1 MEKKF
6 YNLTMPQNSILLTEK
21 YYSNTN
27 INNICGTAIIKEK
40 IDFTILEKA
49 INFFLESNDSF
60 RLKFVKQDN
69 TIKQYVEEYCYKNI
83 KLVKLQSLD
92 DLSTLENTLVN
103 NIYNLEETYYEINMF
118 SFPDST
124 GGFLCNIHHIASD
137 SWTLGLICKK
147 IMHAYNNLINNIE
160 NDININQS
168 YIKYIETE
176 SEYFNSSKFNKDKTF
191 WENKF
196 ETLPNVINLPSSKNN
211 VNSTFNCAANRLL
224 FVFSKDYVESINNF
238 CNSHKISVFNFFI
251 AILSTYIHKISNSN
265 KFVIGTPIL
274 NRTNFNE
281 KNTTGMFINIAPFL
295 IDINKNETFTE
306 VVNKISTDSISLL
319 RHQRYPYS
327 EILKYI
333 RNKDSNF
340 PTLFNVL
347 LSYQITIANNETNIN
362 HTTRW
367 TFNGTC
373 ADDLDI
379 QIFDLNDTNELN
391 IAYDYKTAKFNKKD
405 ITKLHKHLTSIINQV
420 LKDKN
425 ITIQKLD
432 LLSDEEKNE
441 LLYDFNQTKLD
452 YDKTKVIAELFEK
465 QAKETPGTCAISFG
479 EQTITY
485 KDLNKKANK
494 IANYLRT
501 SHDIKPGDFV
511 TILLN
516 RSIELI
522 ACILGVVKSGAT
534 YVAIDPEY
542 PPDRINYM
550 INNCNSKLIF
560 TNNTTNQLISNL
572 DILKINIDTKSFDK
586 ESYASPKILTQPE
599 DLLYVI
605 YTSGSTGKPKGVTIK
620 NKNVNNFILGMQH
633 LIDFKNS
640 KTILS
645 VATVCFDMFVFELWG
660 ALLNGL
666 TLVLAN
672 EDEQKLPHLLNQ
684 LCVNKKVDIFQTTP
698 SRFSLLFDNNQTDCF
713 STIKHILIGGES
725 VPKTLFEKF
734 KEYDNLSIHHMYG
747 PTETTVWSTGKTITD
762 INKITIGKPI
772 INTQVYIL
780 DENKSICPIGIPGE
794 IYISGDGVGNGY
806 LNNSTLNN
814 KSFIK
819 NPFIS
824 DTLMYKT
831 GDLGMYNENGEIIY
845 LNRIDNQIKIRG
857 YRIELDEISN
867 NILKFNGISK
877 CVVIDNEN
885 ESGKKYLAAYFVAE
899 KDIDIIKLKKHLISL
914 LPNYMIPSYF
924 IRLNELPLT
933 LNHKVDRKALPKPK
947 IQELSLEEPVFP
959 KNDTE
964 QLLYNLIK
972 DELEITNLGVN
983 HDLFIYNIDSLD
995 IINIQVKLLDLNIK
1009 INTQDFYKLRTIEK
1023 IAKYINNKEN
1033 KKSTIYDEND
1043 LINCNNTFFKHDKEI
1058 PFTSNTYKNIL
1069 LTGVTGYLGIHILYE
1084 LLNKTN
1090 SKITCI
1096 LRTKKQI
1103 TSIKERLEKIYSF
1116 YFNKSISFERLELIE
1131 SDITKQKLGLTEEK
1145 YEDLTQNIDLVINSA
1160 ANVRYYGNYDEF
1172 KKINI
1177 DLPNNLSDFCMQ
1189 NNIKFIHISTL
1200 GVSGNYL
1207 VNSDK
1212 NYNTFNEDNFYIG
1225 QKYTENVYIQTK
1237 FEAEM
1242 LIYNKVSKGLKASII
1257 RVGNLTGRYSDGH
1270 FQNNIEENAFYNILR
1285 MILKFKLLPNTMLD
1299 QYLEFTPVDLCAL
1312 AIINII
1318 QNLDYTGY
1326 VFHLFNHNYL
1336 SANDLIHIFKNLN
1349 YDTKILSG
1357 NSFKKQIIALSKQYP
1372 EENILKGIVN
1382 DIDET
1387 SGLTFSSTVKQENSN
1402 TNYYLN
1408 KLNFTWPNVDDNY
1421 ITKIIKYMEKNKY
1434 I

>member
-1 MEKKF
+1 MENKL
-6 YNLTMPQNSILLTEK
+6 YNLTMPQKSILLTEQ

-40 IDFTILEKA
+40 IDFKILEKA
-49 INFFLESNDSF
+49 VNFFLESNDSF
-60 RLKFVKQDN
+60 RLKFIKQDN
-69 TIKQYVEEYCYKNI
+69 TIKQYVEKYYYKKI
-83 KLVKLQSLD
+83 KLVELQSEN
-92 DLSTLENTLVN
+92 DLSTLENNLVN

-118 SFPDST
+118 RFPDSS
-124 GGFLCNIHHIASD
+124 GGFLCNIHHIAAD

-160 NDININQS
+160 NEINIEQS

-176 SEYFNSSKFNKDKTF
+176 SEYFNSSKYNKDKTF

-196 ETLPNVINLPSSKNN
+196 ETLPNIINLPSSKSNT
-211 VNSTFNCAANRLL
+211 NSAFNCTANRLL
-224 FVFSKDYVESINNF
+224 FVLPKDYVNRINKF
-238 CNSHKISVFNFFI
+238 CNSHKISIFNFFM
-251 AILSTYIHKISNSN
+251 AALSTYIHKVTNSN
-265 KFVIGTPIL
+265 KFVVGTPIL

-295 IDINKNETFTE
+295 IDINKAETFSE
-306 VVNKISTDSISLL
+306 IVNKISTESISLL

-327 EILKYI
+327 EILKYV
-333 RNKDSNF
+333 RNKDTNF

-347 LSYQITIANNETNIN
+347 LSYQITIANNETNIE

-373 ADDLDI
+373 ADDIDI
-379 QIFDLNDTNELN
+379 QIFDLNDTHELN
-391 IAYDYKTAKFNKKD
+391 IAYDYKTSKFNKKD
-405 ITKLHKHLTSIINQV
+405 IIKLHKQLTSIIEQV
-420 LKDKN
+420 LENEDV
-425 ITIQKLD
+425 IIQDLD
-432 LLSDEEKNE
+432 LLSDKEKEE
-441 LLYDFNQTKLD
+441 LIYGFNQTEFN
-452 YDKTKVIAELFEK
+452 YDKTKVISELFEK
-465 QAKETPGTCAISFG
+465 QVNKTPNRNAISF
-479 EQTITY
+479 ENQTITY
-485 KDLNKKANK
+485 KELDKKANK
-494 IANYLRT
+494 IANYLRKT
-501 SHDIKPGDFV
+501 HNIKPGDFV

-522 ACILGVVKSGAT
+522 ICILGVVKSGAT

-542 PPDRINYM
+542 PNDRINYM
-550 INNCNSKLIF
+550 INNCDSKLIF
-560 TNNTTNQLISNL
+560 TNNVTNEFITDL
-572 DILKINIDTKSFDK
+572 DIYKINIDTCSFEK
-586 ESYASPKILTQPE
+586 ESSLSPEILTKPE

-605 YTSGSTGKPKGVTIK
+605 YTSGSTGKPKGVTIN
-620 NKNVNNFILGMQH
+620 NKNVNNFILGMQQF
-633 LIDFKNS
+633 INFKTVKS
-640 KTILS
+640 MLS
-645 VATVCFDMFVFELWG
+645 IATVCFDMFVFELWG

-713 STIKHILIGGES
+713 SKVKHILIGGES
-725 VPKTLFEKF
+725 VPKSLFEKF
-734 KEYDNLSIHHMYG
+734 KEYDNLSVHHMYG

-772 INTQVYIL
+772 INTQIYIL
-780 DENKSICPIGIPGE
+780 DENNSICPIGIPGE
-794 IYISGDGVGNGY
+794 IYISGDGVGSGY
-806 LNNSTLNN
+806 LNNSTLNT

-819 NPFIS
+819 NPFIPNS
-824 DTLMYKT
+824 LMYKT
-831 GDLGMYNENGEIIY
+831 GDSGMYNENGEIIY
-845 LNRIDNQIKIRG
+845 LNRIDNQVKIRG
-857 YRIELDEISN
+857 YRIELEEISN
-867 NILKFNGISK
+867 NILKYNGIKK
-877 CVVIDNEN
+877 CIVIDNEN
-885 ESGKKYLAAYFVAE
+885 ETGKKYLAAYFVAE
-899 KDIDIIKLKKHLISL
+899 KEIDIIKLKKHLISL

-924 IRLNELPLT
+924 IKLDELPLT
-933 LNHKVDRKALPKPK
+933 FNHKIDRKSLPKPK
-947 IQELSLEEPVFP
+947 IQDLSLEEPILP
-959 KNDTE
+959 QNDIE
-964 QLLYNLIK
+964 QLLFDLIK
-972 DELEITNLGVN
+972 DELEITNLGIN
-983 HDLFIYNIDSLD
+983 HDLFNYNIDSLN

-1023 IAKYINNKEN
+1023 IAKYINNKE
-1033 KKSTIYDEND
+1033 KKTAIYNENE
-1043 LINCNNTFFKHDKEI
+1043 LITCNNTFFKHSQKV
-1058 PFTSNTYKNIL
+1058 PFISNKYKNIL

-1096 LRTKKQI
+1096 LRNKKQS
-1103 TSIKERLEKIYSF
+1103 TSVTDRLKELYLF
-1116 YFNKSISFERLELIE
+1116 YFNTNIPFERIDLIE
-1131 SDITKQKLGLTEEK
+1131 SDLTKPEIGLSKEK
-1145 YEDLTQNIDLVINSA
+1145 YKELSKNVDLVINAA

-1212 NYNTFNEDNFYIG
+1212 NYNTFNEDDFYIG
-1225 QKYTENVYIQTK
+1225 QKYTDNVYIQTK

-1242 LIYNKVSKGLKASII
+1242 LIYNKVSQGLNASII

-1270 FQNNIEENAFYNILR
+1270 FQKNIEENAFYNILR
-1285 MILKFKLLPNTMLD
+1285 MILKFNIIPNTMLE
-1299 QYLEFTPVDLCAL
+1299 QFLEFTPVDLCAS
-1312 AIINII
+1312 AIVNII
-1318 QNLDYTGY
+1318 QNLDYTKY

-1336 SANDLIHIFKNLN
+1336 STNDLINIFKTLN
-1349 YDTKILSG
+1349 YDIEILSG
-1357 NSFKKQIIALSKQYP
+1357 TSFKKQIINLSKEYP
-1372 EENILKGIVN
+1372 EENILKGVVN

-1387 SGLTFSSTVKQENSN
+1387 SGLTFSSTVNQQNSN

-1408 KLNFTWPNVDDNY
+1408 KLNFKWPKIGKNY
-1421 ITKIIKYMEKNKY
+1421 ITKIIKYMDEEKY